1 MSTAKEAEATAE
13 EDVEPACDTS
23 LLDGEW
29 ETKPAAVFPPTY
41 PRLCSSPACF
51 GECVPEE
58 AWNKDGTAEWDHREE
73 VDTLV
78 RSSQHGHSRRFHRM
92 DG

>member
-1 MSTAKEAEATAE
+1 MSTVTETTPKEE
-13 EDVEPACDTS
+13 VEPACDTS

-29 ETKPAAVFPPTY
+29 DTKEAAVFPPGY
-41 PRLCSSPACF
+41 PRLCSSPECF
-51 GECVPEE
+51 GECVPEG

-78 RSSQHGHSRRFHRM
+78 RSSNNHKARRVHRM